1 MDENKKLDKLSKK
14 FFDTVIERSP
24 VFATYLGLHKFD
36 KLMPDES
43 KKTYLEFITIYKKF
57 LKEFEKIKADKL
69 NFDGKINLELAIHN
83 LKLFLFD
90 IQEIRYWEQNPDIV
104 SSIGD
109 AIFPLFVRDFAPFE
123 KRIDSIIARLEKS
136 NKIIEQTKTRISKP
150 VKLWTEIAI
159 ESCERIPSFF
169 DEVLRTAKE
178 KNISKN
184 KLLRLEKAI
193 KKANGAVE
201 EYKEY
206 LQNKILPKS
215 AERFYIGEEK
225 FRRLL
230 GLRKLGMTPE
240 EINKLGEKYLMEC
253 KKQLQ
258 EIANKIKAGAT
269 VEEARK
275 IVDMNRPKTFNE
287 ILSAYRDS
295 IIKAKKF
302 VIENKIATMP
312 KSEELLVIET
322 PIYMRHFIPFAAYFQ
337 PAKFDKKQQGIYV
350 VTPTEQGNFERYNYA
365 DIHNTSVHEGY
376 PGHHLQLS
384 CANTN
389 PHIIRIFDHAT
400 EFVEGWAHYC
410 EEYMKEQGY
419 DKSLEGAFVQT
430 EDMIWRAARIIIDV
444 KLSTGKMSFDE
455 AVEFLMKEAG
465 KDKEGAV
472 AEIKRYTSSPGYQ
485 LSYLLGKHMI
495 KQLKQELKKKFGK
508 RFSDKIFH
516 DTLLYSGSLPIFFH
530 RKVLEQRFKTF

>member
-14 FFDTVIERSP
+14 FFDAVIERSP

-123 KRIDSIIARLEKS
+123 KRIDNIIARLEKS

-150 VKLWTEIAI
+150 VRLWTEIAI

-178 KNISKN
+178 KSISKN

-225 FRRLL
+225 FRRLI

-337 PAKFDKKQQGIYV
+337 PAKFDKKQLGIYV

-508 RFSDKIFH
+508 KFSDKIFH
-516 DTLLYSGSLPIFFH
+516 DTLLYSGSLPIYFH

>member
-14 FFDTVIERSP
+14 FFDAVIERSP

-123 KRIDSIIARLEKS
+123 KRIDNIIARLEKS

-150 VKLWTEIAI
+150 VRLWTEIAI

-178 KNISKN
+178 KSISKN

-225 FRRLL
+225 FRRLI

-337 PAKFDKKQQGIYV
+337 PAKFDKKQLGIYV

-495 KQLKQELKKKFGK
+495 KQLKQELRKKFGK
-508 RFSDKIFH
+508 KFSDKIFH
-516 DTLLYSGSLPIFFH
+516 DTLLYSGSLPIYFH